1 MNESEPMGHD
11 CWPSTPI
18 ARFYQP
24 EARRVFM
31 IANDRDLM
39 PWAWILT
46 TCKTDGCLN
55 AQHMVVHAPTRI
67 KYPAGVCV
75 YCGMPAGTKDH
86 LLPRGKTGEARRVLV
101 ATVPACADCNS
112 RISDYPDPSVTA
124 RRRVAQASIRRAK
137 RSVLSAKVWTLDEL
151 SEMGRNLRTFIEQKA
166 RERESVLARLAWP
179 EDVFYDLRAFQHSG
193 IDDPVALGLCDNP
206 IQEGQQ

>member
-1 MNESEPMGHD
+1 MTDLRSAQPDPEPTTERPTMNESEPMGHD

-67 KYPAGVCV
+67 QYPAGVCV
-75 YCGMPAGTKDH
+75 FCGMPAGTKDH

-101 ATVPACADCNS
+101 GEAERLVGEGVDS
-112 RISDYPDPSVTA
+112 G
-124 RRRVAQASIRRAK
+124 RV
-137 RSVLSAKVWTLDEL
+137 E
-151 SEMGRNLRTFIEQKA
+151 
-166 RERESVLARLAWP
+166 
-179 EDVFYDLRAFQHSG
+179 
-193 IDDPVALGLCDNP
+193 
-206 IQEGQQ
+206 